1 MKEQKIVERKENMN
15 MKLNDILVLNDT
27 LRSIIDKDKD
37 SKIDAL
43 FKFKLLGIM
52 KHIEIPVTNFDV
64 IKNEKIREYGSE
76 DDNGNI
82 SISQNDKEALKK
94 FSSDINKILDS
105 DVEVT
110 IEKIK
115 AKDVFDTGVSSEY
128 LVRLYA
134 IMEE

>member
-1 MKEQKIVERKENMN
+1 M
-15 MKLNDILVLNDT
+15 
-27 LRSIIDKDKD
+27 
-37 SKIDAL
+37 
-43 FKFKLLGIM
+43 
-52 KHIEIPVTNFDV
+52 

>member
-1 MKEQKIVERKENMN
+1 MN

>member
-115 AKDVFDTGVSSEY
+115 AKDVFDAGVSSEY